1 MAVRYR
7 RHQEESKLRQVM
19 AAFDLTPV
27 GRRVVERAR
36 LLAEQFGTHL
46 ALLHVLERSEDPFLS
61 EDEERFLTDHRH
73 TAAAALVDWVA
84 GRTSAPIDFQVTK
97 GAPSTQVARLG
108 RDADLLVAGTSSIDA
123 AQLGP
128 VTRRLARKARS
139 NVLAVRRQPRV
150 PYRRVLAAVDFSE
163 HSRKAVEL
171 ALTLAP
177 EAELTVVYALIS
189 RSDVLLGQS
198 RLFEQ
203 DAGSRTQDRKARA
216 EAALEEFTAPWG
228 DNVRALVVEGP
239 PSQAVGEAARRRGA
253 DLVTVASRGAGA
265 TSLVLLGGTAEE
277 IISSAPSD
285 VAVARVEA
293 TFRRP

>member
-1 MAVRYR
+1 MR
-7 RHQEESKLRQVM
+7 RVM

-46 ALLHVLERSEDPFLS
+46 ELLHVLEQCEDPFLS
-61 EDEERFLTDHRH
+61 EDEERFMNDHQH

-84 GRTSAPIDFQVTK
+84 GRTSAPIDFHVTR

-108 RDADLLVAGTSSIDA
+108 READLLVAGTSSIDA

-150 PYRRVLAAVDFSE
+150 PYRRVVAAVDLSE
-163 HSRKAVEL
+163 PSREAVEL
-171 ALTLAP
+171 ALALAP
-177 EAELTVVYALIS
+177 AAELTVVYALS
-189 RSDVLLGQS
+189 ARSDVLLGQS

-203 DAGSRTQDRKARA
+203 DAAARSRDRLVRA
-216 EAALEEFTAPWG
+216 QAALDQFTSPWG
-228 DNVRALVVEGP
+228 DAVRNLIVEGP
-239 PSQAVGEAARRRGA
+239 PAKAVGEAARRRGA

-265 TSLVLLGGTAEE
+265 TSIVLLGGTAEE
-277 IISSAPSD
+277 IMSSASSD

-293 TFRRP
+293 AFRRP

>member
-1 MAVRYR
+1 MR
-7 RHQEESKLRQVM
+7 RVM

-46 ALLHVLERSEDPFLS
+46 ELLHVLEQCEDPFLS
-61 EDEERFLTDHRH
+61 EDEERFMNDHQH

-84 GRTSAPIDFQVTK
+84 GRTSAPIDFHVTR

-108 RDADLLVAGTSSIDA
+108 READLLVTGTSSIDA

-150 PYRRVLAAVDFSE
+150 PYRRVVAAVDLSE
-163 HSRKAVEL
+163 PSREAVEL
-171 ALTLAP
+171 ALALAP
-177 EAELTVVYALIS
+177 AAELTVVYALS
-189 RSDVLLGQS
+189 ARSDVLLGQS

-203 DAGSRTQDRKARA
+203 DAAARSQRPFGSRSSCTRPVHLSVGGRRPQPDRRRSARQGR
-216 EAALEEFTAPWG
+216 WG
-228 DNVRALVVEGP
+228 SCPKTGCRSRYRCQPGRRRHIDR
-239 PSQAVGEAARRRGA
+239 AVGWDGRGDHVLGLFRRC
-253 DLVTVASRGAGA
+253 RGAGRSGLSA
-265 TSLVLLGGTAEE
+265 TVGRLSVQAFAGK
-277 IISSAPSD
+277 
-285 VAVARVEA
+285 
-293 TFRRP
+293 

>member
-1 MAVRYR
+1 
-7 RHQEESKLRQVM
+7 M

-36 LLAEQFGTHL
+36 LLAEQLGTHL
-46 ALLHVLERSEDPFLS
+46 EMLHVLEPCEDPFLS
-61 EDEERFLTDHRH
+61 DDEERVLNDHRH

-84 GRTSAPIDFQVTK
+84 GRTSAPIDFQVIR

-108 RDADLLVAGTSSIDA
+108 RDVDLLVAGTSSIDA

-128 VTRRLARKARS
+128 VTRRLARKSRCS
-139 NVLAVRRQPRV
+139 VLAVRRQPRV
-150 PYRRVLAAVDFSE
+150 PYRRVVAAVDLSE

-171 ALTLAP
+171 ALALAP
-177 EAELTVVYALIS
+177 SAELTIVYALSS

-203 DAGSRTQDRKARA
+203 DAATRTRDRLARA
-216 EAALEEFTAPWG
+216 EAALNEFAAPWS
-228 DNVRALVVEGP
+228 DSARSLIVEGP
-239 PSQAVGEAARRRGA
+239 PSRAIGEAARRRGA
-253 DLVTVASRGAGA
+253 DLVTVASRGSGA

-277 IISSAPSD
+277 IMSSASSD
-285 VAVARVEA
+285 VAVARVEG

>member
-1 MAVRYR
+1 MQR
-7 RHQEESKLRQVM
+7 VM

-84 GRTSAPIDFQVTK
+84 GRTSAPIDFQVIR

-108 RDADLLVAGTSSIDA
+108 RDVDLLVTGTSSIDA
-123 AQLGP
+123 AQMGP

-150 PYRRVLAAVDFSE
+150 PYRRVVAAVDLSE
-163 HSRKAVEL
+163 HSRNAVEL
-171 ALTLAP
+171 AFILAP
-177 EAELTVVYALIS
+177 EAELTVVYALAS

-203 DAGSRTQDRKARA
+203 DATTWTSDRLARA
-216 EAALEEFTAPWG
+216 EVALKEFTARWG
-228 DNVRALVVEGP
+228 DSVRTLIVEGP

-277 IISSAPSD
+277 IMSSAPSD
-285 VAVARVEA
+285 VAVARVEG

>member
-1 MAVRYR
+1 MR
-7 RHQEESKLRQVM
+7 RVT

-46 ALLHVLERSEDPFLS
+46 GLLHVLEKCDDPFLS
-61 EDEERFLTDHRH
+61 EDEAQFLTDHRH

-84 GRTSAPIDFQVTK
+84 GRTSAPVDFVLIK
-97 GAPSTQVARLG
+97 GAPSTQVARQG
-108 RDADLLVAGTSSIDA
+108 RDADLLVVGTSSIDA

-150 PYRRVLAAVDFSE
+150 PYRRVVAAVDLSE
-163 HSRKAVEL
+163 HSKKAVEL
-171 ALTLAP
+171 AATLAP
-177 EAELTVVYALIS
+177 DAELTVVLALS
-189 RSDVLLGQS
+189 PRSDVLLGQS

-203 DAGSRTQDRKARA
+203 DAALRSRERSERA
-216 EAALEEFTAPWG
+216 QAALDEFTAPWG
-228 DNVRALVVEGP
+228 DAVRNLIVEGP

-265 TSLVLLGGTAEE
+265 TSIVLLGGTAEE
-277 IISSAPSD
+277 IMAAAPSD
-285 VAVARVEA
+285 VAVARVEGA
-293 TFRRP
+293 FRRP

>member
-1 MAVRYR
+1 MR
-7 RHQEESKLRQVM
+7 RVM

-46 ALLHVLERSEDPFLS
+46 ELLHVLEQCEDPFLS
-61 EDEERFLTDHRH
+61 EDEERFLNDHQH

-84 GRTSAPIDFQVTK
+84 GRTSAPIDFHVTR

-108 RDADLLVAGTSSIDA
+108 READLLVTGTSSIDA

-150 PYRRVLAAVDFSE
+150 PYRRVVAAVDLSE
-163 HSRKAVEL
+163 PSREAVEL
-171 ALTLAP
+171 ALALAP
-177 EAELTVVYALIS
+177 AAELTVVYALS
-189 RSDVLLGQS
+189 ARSDVLLGQS

-203 DAGSRTQDRKARA
+203 DAAVRSRDRLVRA
-216 EAALEEFTAPWG
+216 QAALDHFTSPWG
-228 DNVRALVVEGP
+228 DAVRNLIVEGP
-239 PSQAVGEAARRRGA
+239 PAKAIGEAARRRGA

-265 TSLVLLGGTAEE
+265 TSIVLLGGTAEE
-277 IISSAPSD
+277 IMSSASSD

-293 TFRRP
+293 AFRRP